1 MFKKI
6 VLFLLVFLIGAV
18 FYFSWLTDPSLQSET
33 YLPEWL
39 ISKSNEYYNLRTA
52 LPFVAVGFLLETY
65 SQLMSSNAMDN
76 KKSTF
81 IQNLGISAIV
91 VFLAEGG
98 QFFQQTRNPDLM
110 DVYFG
115 IMGSLVGAIGYNLL
129 SIMRN
134 FKKYRNAQ

>member
-6 VLFLLVFLIGAV
+6 VLFLLVLVIGAV
-18 FYFSWLTDPSLQSET
+18 FYYSWLTDPSLESET

-65 SQLMSSNAMDN
+65 TQFMSPNGLNN

-81 IQNLGISAIV
+81 IQNLGIATII

-98 QFFQQTRNPDLM
+98 QFFLQTRNPDLM

-115 IMGSLVGAIGYNLL
+115 IIGSLVGGVGYNLL
-129 SIMRN
+129 NVLMNSKR
-134 FKKYRNAQ
+134 YRNAK